1 MHLFGKADFYED
13 DAPSRAWLLIYLRNL
28 IGLPLV
34 LKNLASPCATFY
46 FPETKRRVSFSF

>member
-1 MHLFGKADFYED
+1 LFGKADFYED
-13 DAPSRAWLLIYLRNL
+13 DAPSRAGLLIYLRNL
-28 IGLPLV
+28 PVV